1 MTADVVNLGCPA
13 HQRSQELLPWFAMGT
28 LDVEERDF
36 VDAHVSVCAACQ
48 RDLQWQ
54 QELRRAHAVSASPAV
69 GYDVERA
76 LGALRARER
85 ASAVTH
91 PLRTPRWRR
100 FATSPHRSLALRVAA
115 GLVLVCA
122 AYLGATRLLFL
133 PAAEYRALNQSPVPT
148 ARLVAVFAP
157 QTSEAQLRTMLLA
170 NGARIV
176 DGPTAADAYTL
187 AVAADRADSV
197 VQRLRAE
204 PSVLLIQPLDTKA
217 AH

>member
-1 MTADVVNLGCPA
+1 MTADVVNLGSPA

-28 LDVEERDF
+28 LDAQERDF

-54 QELRRAHAVSASPAV
+54 QDLRRAHAVSASPVV

-85 ASAVTH
+85 ASALAH
-91 PLRTPRWRR
+91 PSRTSRWRQIAATPR
-100 FATSPHRSLALRVAA
+100 RSLALRVAA

-122 AYLGATRLLFL
+122 AFLGATRLLFP
-133 PAAEYRALNQSPVPT
+133 PAAEYHALNQTPAPT

-157 QTSEAQLRTMLLA
+157 QTSEAQIRTMLLA

-187 AVAADRADSV
+187 AVAADSADSV
-197 VQRLRAE
+197 LQRLRAE
-204 PSVLLIQPLDTKA
+204 PSVLLIQPLDARA